1 MKILHINHLY
11 RDFGGGERYLLDL
24 CAEEE
29 AAGHETAVISS
40 IHEDN
45 VRTGKRGEYF
55 IEPSFGRKSGRRMA
69 PLVEDIVSREAP
81 DVIHLHESLVFMSP
95 YIVKRLMRL
104 RPVVQTIHTAF
115 FFARSLQRYCL
126 QGRYVPTP

>member
-11 RDFGGGERYLLDL
+11 RNFGGAERYLLDL
-24 CAEEE
+24 CAAEDEL
-29 AAGHETAVISS
+29 GHQSAVISS
-40 IHEDN
+40 INDHN

-55 IEPSFGRKSGRRMA
+55 IESSFGLKSGKKMA
-69 PLVEDIVSREAP
+69 PVVEDIVSRENP

-95 YIVKRLMRL
+95 YIVKRLMKL
-104 RPVVQTIHTAF
+104 KPVVQTIHTAF

-126 QGRYVPTP
+126 PGISVVTP